1 MELSKEKILE
11 WALDYASY
19 EELEETAKALY
30 AVYTS
35 RRRTEKPELEAKAKQ
50 YKKEHNITRSN
61 WKKKKKSKKT
71 SSQIKLY

>member
-1 MELSKEKILE
+1 MELSKEEILE

-35 RRRTEKPELEAKAKQ
+35 RRRVEKPELEAKAKQ

-61 WKKKKKSKKT
+61 WKKKKKTNKT